1 VLNFSLFAEGTDLLP
16 LTAKG
21 LFLAATLIYMAVT
34 VKYWAWII
42 PEVLASRKK

>member
-1 VLNFSLFAEGTDLLP
+1 MFLADGADLYP

-34 VKYWAWII
+34 VKYWGWIM
-42 PEVLASRKK
+42 PEVLARRKK